1 MYILCVCS
9 GVGKQA
15 GKSHNGMR
23 FILGLLMGSG
33 EKDSQ
38 ELLSGDSIILEEK
51 KKSAIIYNL
60 L

>member
-9 GVGKQA
+9 CVGKQA

-23 FILGLLMGSG
+23 FILDLLMGSG

-51 KKSAIIYNL
+51 KKISHHL
-60 L
+60 